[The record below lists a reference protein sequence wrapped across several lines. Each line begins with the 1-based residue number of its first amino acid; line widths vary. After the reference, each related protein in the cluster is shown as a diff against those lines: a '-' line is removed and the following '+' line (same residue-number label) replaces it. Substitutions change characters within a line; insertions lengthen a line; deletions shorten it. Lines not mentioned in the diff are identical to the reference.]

1 MHSTTLITTILFLS
15 SSSLLA
21 ADIEAFRGARILTA
35 TDSIYDPGTLVIQDG
50 KIIAVGSQDN
60 VTIPD
65 EARIHDVKGK
75 VIIPG
80 LVDTHSHLGVASR
93 PRVSAN
99 RDNNEMTGP
108 VQSIVRALDALNPFD
123 PGFRMATAGGVTTAN
138 IMPGSGNV
146 IGGQTLYVK
155 LRGLSAERMWINTP
169 DVYGGLKMANGE
181 NPKRVYGSAGKA
193 PGTRMKIAALQ
204 RAEYIKAQ
212 AYVRKWNEYRKKLA
226 AGEEVTPPDID
237 ISLEPL
243 AEVLERKRTVH
254 FHTHRADD
262 ILTVLRLKKE
272 FGFEL
277 VIQHG
282 TEAFKVLDEIAKAQV
297 PVSMTIVDS
306 PGGKAEVVDF
316 IEETGHRMH
325 QKGIKVLV
333 NTDDPVTESRFF
345 LRTAAIAVRGGL
357 PEDIALKSITING
370 AEVMHLDHR
379 LGSLE
384 KGKDAD
390 FVVLS
395 GAPFSVYTRVLQTYI
410 DGTKVFDLN
419 NNIDRLYQ
427 TGGFPLEPSLRPDG
441 LRIIPAP
448 RAPKTARPARA
459 VTPKRKARDLIIYAS
474 HVHPVSRKTIPNG
487 VVHIRDGKI
496 VYAGP
501 RKKYKVPPRA
511 RVLTA
516 AAITPGLID
525 THSTVPMNGQYNISA
540 DQDGDEGSGPNQAD
554 VGALDGFNPAEP
566 LLRFLLS
573 EGVTVIHSCP
583 GRDNVIA
590 GSSGVFKTH
599 GHDAEAM
606 AIRYPQAVVFNL
618 GEYPKDAYDGKPE
631 TRMGTAAMIRNEM
644 TKAANYIRKRNAAKK
659 AGKSFDRDLK
669 LEALAKALQGNTK
682 SLFCAQRADD
692 LQTAMRLI
700 SEFKMEGQLAFAAE
714 GYLIKDQIKKSGLP
728 VIVHPTMQRVGYM
741 ETFNSYLGNA
751 ASLAN
756 AGTLISVCS
765 GFEGYVPKTRV
776 IRHEAAIA
784 AVYGLGFDRA
794 LKAITLDAAK
804 ILDIDDR
811 YGSLDKGK
819 VADLVLYDGDP
830 FEHKTHVT
838 AVIIDGKVVFDSQ
851 QTPRLPMHQMLFMSI
866 PPLSCCLGL

>member
-1 MHSTTLITTILFLS
+1 MRSQILIATILLS
-15 SSSLLA
+15 TSSLFA
-21 ADIEAFRGARILTA
+21 ADIEVFRGARILTA
-35 TDSIYDPGTLVIQDG
+35 TDATYDPGTLVIQGG
-50 KIIAVGSQDN
+50 KITAIGKQSDID
-60 VTIPD
+60 IPD
-65 EARIHDVKGK
+65 GAKIHDVQGK
-75 VIIPG
+75 VMIPG

-93 PRVSAN
+93 PRVDAN

-108 VQSIVRALDALNPFD
+108 VQSIVRALDSLNPFD

-146 IGGQTLYVK
+146 IGGQTIYVK
-155 LRGLSAERMWINTP
+155 LRGYSAEQMWINSP

-181 NPKRVYGSAGKA
+181 NPKRVYGSQGKA
-193 PGTRMKIAALQ
+193 PATRMKIAALQ

-212 AYVRKWNEYRKKLA
+212 SYVRKWADYRKKLA
-226 AGEEVTPPDID
+226 AGEDVTAPDVD
-237 ISLEPL
+237 ISMEPL

-262 ILTVLRLKKE
+262 ILTVLRLKRE

-316 IEETGHRMH
+316 IEETGNRMH
-325 QKGIKVLV
+325 KKGIKVLV

-357 PEDIALKSITING
+357 PEDAALKSITING
-370 AEVMHLDHR
+370 AEAMHLEHR

-384 KGKDAD
+384 TGKDAD
-390 FVVLS
+390 FVILS

-410 DGTKVFDLN
+410 DGTKVFDLG

-427 TGGFPLEPSLRPDG
+427 TGGFPLEPSLRPDA
-441 LRIIPAP
+441 LRLISAP
-448 RAPKTARPARA
+448 RNPKTARAPRGIQSKGK
-459 VTPKRKARDLIIYAS
+459 TRDLIVYSSYI
-474 HVHPVSRKTIPNG
+474 HPVSQKTIPNG
-487 VVHIRDGKI
+487 LVHIRNGKI
-496 VYAGP
+496 VYVGP
-501 RKKYKVPPRA
+501 RKKYKIPAKA

-516 AAITPGLID
+516 ASVTPGLID

-554 VGALDGFNPAEP
+554 IGALDGFNPAEP

-583 GRDNVIA
+583 GRYNVIA
-590 GSSGVFKTH
+590 GSSGVFRTH
-599 GHDAEAM
+599 GNNAEKM

-618 GEYPKDAYDGKPE
+618 GEFPKDTYDGKPG
-631 TRMGTAAMIRNEM
+631 TRMGTAAMIRNEI
-644 TKAANYIRKRNAAKK
+644 TKAANYIRKRKAAEK

-669 LEALAKALQGNTK
+669 LEALASALQRK
-682 SLFCAQRADD
+682 SKALFCAQRADD

-700 SEFKMEGQLAFAAE
+700 SEFKMDGQLALAAE

-741 ETFNSYLGNA
+741 ETYNSYLGNA
-751 ASLAN
+751 ATLAN
-756 AGTLISVCS
+756 SGTLLSICS

-804 ILDIDDR
+804 ILNIDDR
-811 YGSLDKGK
+811 YGSLEKGK
-819 VADLVLYDGDP
+819 AADLVLFDGDP
-830 FEHKTHVT
+830 FEHTTHVT
-838 AVIIDGKVVFDSQ
+838 AVIIDGKVVFDRQ
-851 QTPRLPMHQMLFMSI
+851 QTPRLPMHQMLFMSL